1 MIVEVCANSFESA
14 KNAQLA
20 GAQRIELCAELGV
33 GGVTPSY
40 GLLKK
45 VMDELNIAV
54 NVLIRP
60 RSGDFTYS
68 DAEID
73 IMKQNIELCADLGC
87 NGVVAGVL
95 HKNFTL
101 NVEKTQELIDA
112 SGDMMFTFHRAFDW
126 VKDPKATFL
135 QLQEMGVDAILT
147 SGQQKS
153 APDGFVLLSEL
164 NKLST
169 TCKIMP
175 GGGVRTTN
183 VDAFIEEGFSAL
195 HMSGAKFHQT
205 LDVKP
210 PFSMNSLSFLQ
221 EDQIAISEMETI
233 KSVVKSVK

>member
-14 KNAQLA
+14 KNAQEA

-40 GLLKK
+40 GMLKK
-45 VMDELNIAV
+45 VVGELSIPV

-68 DAEID
+68 DAEFD
-73 IMKQNIELCADLGC
+73 IMMQNIALCKELGC

-95 HKNFTL
+95 HKDFTL
-101 NVEKTQELIDA
+101 DVERTQELINV
-112 SGDMMFTFHRAFDW
+112 SKGMMFTFHRAFDW
-126 VKDPKATFL
+126 VKDPKTTFM
-135 QLQEMGVDAILT
+135 QLQKMGVDVILT

-153 APDGFVLLSEL
+153 APDGFTLLAEL

-175 GGGVRTTN
+175 GGGIRTTN
-183 VDAFIEEGFSAL
+183 VNDFKKEGFSAL
-195 HMSGAKFHQT
+195 HMSGSKFHRT
-205 LDVKP
+205 LNNTP
-210 PFSMNSLSFLQ
+210 PFSMNSPSFLQ
-221 EDQIAISEMETI
+221 EDQVAVSDMETI
-233 KSVVKSVK
+233 KSVVQCVK

>member
-14 KNAQLA
+14 KNAQMA

-40 GLLKK
+40 GMLKK
-45 VMDELNIAV
+45 VVDELDIDV

-68 DAEID
+68 DAEFN
-73 IMKQNIELCADLGC
+73 IMKENIALCSELGC
-87 NGVVAGVL
+87 NGVVAGIL

-101 NVEKTQELIDA
+101 DAERTQELIDA

-126 VKDPKATFL
+126 VQDPKATFL

-153 APDGFVLLSEL
+153 APDGFTLLTEL

-175 GGGVRTTN
+175 GGGIRTTN
-183 VDAFIEEGFSAL
+183 VEAFKNEGFSAI
-195 HMSGAKFHQT
+195 HMSGSKFHQT
-205 LDVKP
+205 LDNKP
-210 PFSMNSLSFLQ
+210 PFSMNSPSFLQ
-221 EDQIAISEMETI
+221 EDKIAISDMETI
-233 KSVVKSVK
+233 KSVTQSVK

>member
-14 KNAQLA
+14 KNAQIA

-40 GLLKK
+40 GMLKK
-45 VMDELNIAV
+45 VMNELTIAV

-68 DAEID
+68 DAEFA
-73 IMKQNIELCADLGC
+73 IMKQNIVLCKELGC

-101 NVEKTQELIDA
+101 DIERTQELIDA
-112 SGDMMFTFHRAFDW
+112 SGDMMFAFHRAFDW
-126 VKDPKATFL
+126 VQNPKATFI
-135 QLQEMGVDAILT
+135 QLQEMGVNAILT

-153 APDGFVLLSEL
+153 APDGFALLAEL

-175 GGGVRTTN
+175 GGGIRTTN
-183 VDAFIEEGFSAL
+183 VDAFKSEGFSAL
-195 HMSGAKFHQT
+195 HMSGSKFHQT
-205 LDVKP
+205 LNNEP
-210 PFSMNSLSFLQ
+210 PFSMNSPSFLK
-221 EDQIAISEMETI
+221 EDQVSISDMETI
-233 KSVVKSVK
+233 KNVVNHVK

>member
-14 KNAQLA
+14 KNAQAA

-40 GLLKK
+40 GMLKK
-45 VMDELNIAV
+45 VVGELNISV

-68 DAEID
+68 DAEFD
-73 IMKQNIELCADLGC
+73 IMKQNIALCKDLGC

-95 HKNFTL
+95 HRDFTL
-101 NVEKTQELIDA
+101 DIERTQELIDA
-112 SGDMMFTFHRAFDW
+112 SKGMMFTFHRAFDW
-126 VKDPKATFL
+126 VKDLKATFI

-153 APDGFVLLSEL
+153 APDGFALLAEL

-175 GGGVRTTN
+175 GGGIRTTN
-183 VDAFIEEGFSAL
+183 INAFKEEGFSAL
-195 HMSGAKFHQT
+195 HMSGSKFHKT
-205 LDVKP
+205 LDNAP
-210 PFSMNSLSFLQ
+210 PFSMNSPSFLQ
-221 EDQIAISEMETI
+221 EDHIAISDMETI
-233 KSVVKSVK
+233 KSVVECVK